1 MSDSRPRI
9 WFALFVLAVFC
20 VGLASG
26 VLLERHAIG
35 LPPRPPDRPFGEL
48 PGAQGPPG
56 ARRGGPPPGILIER
70 LSRDLQ
76 LTEDQR
82 TRIGVVLKTSRE
94 HLDGLQQ
101 ETHDRLETEQ
111 RELRDKIRQELTP
124 EQQPKFDRWITE
136 NPPRG
141 PGRPGRADRPPGDR

>member
-26 VLLERHAIG
+26 VLLGRRMIG
-35 LPPRPPDRPFGEL
+35 PPGRPFGDF
-48 PGAQGPPG
+48 GGPPG
-56 ARRGGPPPGILIER
+56 LVGGRRGGPPPGILLER
-70 LSRDLQ
+70 LNRQLS

-82 TRIGVVLKTSRE
+82 ARIDVVLKASRE
-94 HLDGLQQ
+94 RLDQFQQ
-101 ETHDRLETEQ
+101 DTHNRLDREQ
-111 RELRDKIRQELTP
+111 HALREEIRKELTA
-124 EQQPKFDRWITE
+124 EQQRKFDRWIEE

-141 PGRPGRADRPPGDR
+141 PGRRGRAERPPGELP